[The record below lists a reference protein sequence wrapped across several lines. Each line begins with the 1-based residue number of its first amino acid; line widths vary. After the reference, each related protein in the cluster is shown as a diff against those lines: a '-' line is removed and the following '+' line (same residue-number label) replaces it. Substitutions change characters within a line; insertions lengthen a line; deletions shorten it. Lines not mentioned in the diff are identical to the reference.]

1 MSAYEVAKAEIKA
14 MSTKQLIEV
23 WELTTN
29 NSSEYIPT
37 VRGWLMDEFEARFP
51 QAFAEWIDSDNCAD
65 NQLKNYINA
74 AEKVA

>member
-1 MSAYEVAKAEIKA
+1 MSAYEVAKNEIKA

-37 VRGWLMDEFEARFP
+37 VRGWLMDEFEERY
-51 QAFAEWIDSDNCAD
+51 QDAFAQWIESEECAD
-65 NQLKNYINA
+65 DQLKNYINA
-74 AEKVA
+74 AEAAA